1 MNLGSM
7 GTALLVRRASLADA
21 AAVSRLA
28 SEWGYPSPEAVVLER
43 LERLIASS
51 EHIALVAHVDK
62 VVAGWATGEVRL
74 SIGADPRVE
83 ITGLVVSAASRRLGI
98 GRLLVTHLEDWSL
111 EKKIHDLFLRSN
123 VARSEAHPFYERL
136 GYERTKTQ
144 HSYKKVLHAD

>member
-1 MNLGSM
+1 M
-7 GTALLVRRASLADA
+7 GTAPQTRRASLADA

-28 SEWGYPSPEAVVLER
+28 SEWGYPSSAAIIRGR

-51 EHIALVAHVDK
+51 EHIALVAQVDGTI
-62 VVAGWATGEVRL
+62 AGWATGEVRL

-83 ITGLVVSAASRRLGI
+83 ITGLVVSTASRRLGI
-98 GRLLVTHLEDWSL
+98 GRLLVTHLEHWAL
-111 EKKIHDLFLRSN
+111 EKRIYDLFLRSN

-144 HSYKKVLHAD
+144 HAYKKVLHAA